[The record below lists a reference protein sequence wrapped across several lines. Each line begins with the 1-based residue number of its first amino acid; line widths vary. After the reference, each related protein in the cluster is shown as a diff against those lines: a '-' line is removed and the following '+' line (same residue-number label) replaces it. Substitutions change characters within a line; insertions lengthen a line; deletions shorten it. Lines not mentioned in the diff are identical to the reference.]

1 MATGIAGGLC
11 IYKRKRKSSWNL
23 TEVLEEKQVIKEDI
37 SEKEVLKPIK
47 YDMILGWSIIG
58 QKWGMQ
64 LRGINY

>member
-11 IYKRKRKSSWNL
+11 IYKRKRKSSWKL

-47 YDMILGWSIIG
+47 YDMILG
-58 QKWGMQ
+58 
-64 LRGINY
+64 